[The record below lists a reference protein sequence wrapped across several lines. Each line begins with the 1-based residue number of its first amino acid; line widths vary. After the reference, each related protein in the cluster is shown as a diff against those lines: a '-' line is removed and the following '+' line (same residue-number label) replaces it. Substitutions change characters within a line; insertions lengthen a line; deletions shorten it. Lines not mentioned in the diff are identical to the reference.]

1 MSEQIGWRGWL
12 RTIKE
17 EAPYWGAV
25 LPQLPR
31 LAHQALRTD
40 RLEKLETGLAVML
53 AQQQSRNR
61 WLAIIAVLMAVLA
74 YSQLR

>member
-12 RTIKE
+12 RTFKE
-17 EAPYWGAV
+17 EVPYWGAV

-31 LAHQALRTD
+31 LAHQALRND
-40 RLEKLETGLAVML
+40 RLEKLEAALAVML

-61 WLAIIAVLMAVLA
+61 WLAIIALLLA
-74 YSQLR
+74 ALAFSQLR